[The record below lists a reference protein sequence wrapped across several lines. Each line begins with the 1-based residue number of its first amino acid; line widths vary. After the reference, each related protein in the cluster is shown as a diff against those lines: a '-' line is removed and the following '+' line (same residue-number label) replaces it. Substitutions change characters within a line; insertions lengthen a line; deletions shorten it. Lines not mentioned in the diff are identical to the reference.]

1 MGCPATRIMSNASIF
16 YMHYSKKI
24 FMIGQDD
31 RNFLLQIWFIHENKP
46 ICARKYSIMLFSLVT
61 DQPSY

>member
-1 MGCPATRIMSNASIF
+1 
-16 YMHYSKKI
+16 
-24 FMIGQDD
+24 MIGQDD
-31 RNFLLQIWFIHENKP
+31 RNFLLQIWFIHENKQ